1 VLETLKTKTGAKT
14 CTLDTKTDRVIVIT
28 REPAPEGSPKGTS
41 QLLDVIFI
49 GR

>member
-1 VLETLKTKTGAKT
+1 MKTKAGAKT
-14 CTLDTKTDRVIVIT
+14 CTLDAKTDHVIVIT
-28 REPAPEGSPKGTS
+28 REAAPAGGS